1 VELAPQGDRLGTSA
15 VLGDGLAAGLA
26 GALTVIG
33 VYFVGDAFA
42 GAPLRTPSTLAAA
55 LFRGIEAAASAE
67 PEITSA
73 LAYNAIHVLLWVL
86 AGISASYFFALA
98 DRHPEAWY
106 LLLVG
111 VIVLFTWFLGLDVAV
126 SSLGLGRIHLWLGG
140 LLGAAAMGSF
150 LWWRHPGVLQR
161 AGHAFDR
168 D

>member
-1 VELAPQGDRLGTSA
+1 MTPQGDSLELSA
-15 VLGDGLAAGLA
+15 VLGDGLTAGLL

-33 VYFVGDAFA
+33 IYFVGDALN
-42 GAPLRTPSTLAAA
+42 GAPLRTPSTLSAA
-55 LFRGIEAAASAE
+55 LFRGVEAAGSAE

-86 AGISASYFFALA
+86 AGIAASYFFALA

-111 VIVLFTWFLGLDVAV
+111 VIVLFTWFVGLDVAV
-126 SSLGLGRIHLWLGG
+126 GSLGLGRIHLWLGG
-140 LLGAAAMGSF
+140 VLGSAAMGSF
-150 LWWRHPGVLQR
+150 LWGRHPGVFQR